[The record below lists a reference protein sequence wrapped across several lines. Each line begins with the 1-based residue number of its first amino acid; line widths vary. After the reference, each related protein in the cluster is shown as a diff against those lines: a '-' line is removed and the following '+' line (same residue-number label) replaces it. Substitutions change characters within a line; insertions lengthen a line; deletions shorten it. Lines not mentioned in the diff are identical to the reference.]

1 MSILSRSIFEQQ
13 GVKKM
18 ALNSIKLTDILEV
31 IINFLALVIPLYQF
45 IKTKELKKIEKKL
58 LLYSK
63 FFYLESLLST
73 TLEKLKKILENGN
86 QLSELSL
93 QELAAS
99 YKLDTS
105 VLDVVS
111 EISELSYGCF
121 DSMNIE
127 TARRVEN
134 FLGCASETY
143 HMLNGFYGIVEKR
156 SIAGLEE
163 YTEEIWIL
171 ASIMRNC
178 FYNYRVEM
186 YKHCVV
192 KEKHYKL
199 FYN

>member
-1 MSILSRSIFEQQ
+1 M
-13 GVKKM
+13 KM
-18 ALNSIKLTDILEV
+18 ALFFVKWHDTFEIFISLGTLGFTIH
-31 IINFLALVIPLYQF
+31 QF
-45 IKTKELKKIEKKL
+45 IKTKKLKKIEKKL

-73 TLEKLKKILENGN
+73 NLEKLKKILENGN

-143 HMLNGFYGIVEKR
+143 HMLNGFYGIVEKG